1 MEEIKLDINKE
12 LDLLTVH
19 VNPEKIGKTRLE
31 VVEIEYNILFHID
44 PETNELIMMQIY
56 DFSIIKRKLLR
67 HLTFLITKDAI
78 KAWLRTII
86 ESFQANKP
94 IKKNLAYNH

>member
-1 MEEIKLDINKE
+1 MEEIKLDIDKE

-19 VNPEKIGKTRLE
+19 VSPEKIGRTRLE

-44 PETNELIMMQIY
+44 PETNELVMMQIY

-67 HLTFLITKDAI
+67 HLTFLITKGAL
-78 KAWLRTII
+78 KAWLTTII
-86 ESFQANKP
+86 ASFQANKP
-94 IKKNLAYNH
+94 IKNKLAYNH